1 MVGSPTIVV
10 MPMEGDLDFVGV
22 VRLVG
27 VFVSR
32 KVGGDA
38 YGQPPRACDRRESDE
53 RREPPG
59 HKDPHAGSMPDAPEG
74 RQSGRSK
81 GHSMSLGLVIS
92 QPAGVRLN
100 RSSPWA
106 GAGGS

>member
-1 MVGSPTIVV
+1 MVGSPTIMV
-10 MPMEGDLDFVGV
+10 MPVEGDLDFVGV

-38 YGQPPRACDRRESDE
+38 YGQRPRACDRRESDE

-59 HKDPHAGSMPDAPEG
+59 DDVAHVESMPDAPEG

-81 GHSMSLGLVIS
+81 GHSMSLWLVIS
-92 QPAGVRLN
+92 QPAGVRLT
-100 RSSPWA
+100 RISPWA
-106 GAGGS
+106 GAGVS